1 VAEEF
6 KMSLIQNE
14 VVGVIVARFQVPALH
29 EGHRYILDY
38 VLERHKTTLVILGCS
53 PIMTDRNPLSFEM
66 RRQMIESVY
75 PQKIA
80 IVSSDSIPSSYEERS
95 RRIDEVI
102 RNTFSN
108 RTAIIYGS
116 RDSFVHTY
124 QGVFETHEVPTI
136 FSGSA
141 TKIREKVDVIDST
154 DFRSGVI
161 YANLHRKR
169 SGYPTVDVA
178 VLDSTF
184 QQILLVGK
192 KDEEGKLRFPGVFFD
207 PELDDSYE
215 SAGVRCI
222 AKEIPGITT
231 TSLQLLQS
239 LKLDDWRFR
248 KTHDRVV
255 TILLQTRYLGGLPLP
270 GRGVNQVTW
279 VNLNNLEKVLVDCH
293 KPLAL
298 IIKK

>member
-1 VAEEF
+1 
-6 KMSLIQNE
+6 MSFLQNE
-14 VVGVIVARFQVPALH
+14 TVGVVVARFQVPALH

-38 VLERHKTTLVILGCS
+38 VLERHKTALVILGCS

-66 RRQMIESVY
+66 RRGMIESIY
-75 PQKIA
+75 PQRFT
-80 IVSSDSIPSSYEERS
+80 IVSSDSLPSSYEERS
-95 RRIDEVI
+95 RRIGEII
-102 RNTFSN
+102 RNTFPN
-108 RTAIIYGS
+108 RNAVIYGS

-124 QGVFETHEVPTI
+124 RGVFETHEVPTV

-141 TKIREKVDVIDST
+141 TEIREKVNVINSV

-169 SGYPTVDVA
+169 VGYPTVDV
-178 VLDSTF
+178 VILDPTSE
-184 QQILLVGK
+184 QVLLVGK

-215 SAGVRCI
+215 SAGARCV

-231 TSLQLLQS
+231 TPLQLLRS

-248 KTHDRVV
+248 KTHDRVI
-255 TILLQTRYLGGLPLP
+255 TILLQTRYVEGVPLLGKDVDQVCWI
-270 GRGVNQVTW
+270 GVG
-279 VNLNNLEKVLVDCH
+279 NLSEVLVDCH

>member
-1 VAEEF
+1 
-6 KMSLIQNE
+6 MSLIQDE
-14 VVGVIVARFQVPALH
+14 AVGVVVARFQVPALH

-38 VLERHKTTLVILGCS
+38 VLERHKTALVILGCS

-66 RRQMIESVY
+66 RRGMIESAY
-75 PQKIA
+75 PQKFM
-80 IVSSDSIPSSYEERS
+80 IVSSDSLPSSYEERS
-95 RRIDEVI
+95 RRIDEII
-102 RNTFSN
+102 RNTFPN
-108 RTAIIYGS
+108 RNAVIYGS

-124 QGVFETHEVPTI
+124 QGGFETHEVPTI

-141 TKIREKVDVIDST
+141 TEIREKVDVIDSV

-169 SGYPTVDVA
+169 VGYPTVDVA
-178 VLDSTF
+178 ILNQTADQV
-184 QQILLVGK
+184 LLVGK
-192 KDEEGKLRFPGVFFD
+192 KDEEGRLRFPGVFFD

-215 SAGVRCI
+215 SAGVRCV

-248 KTHDRVV
+248 KTYDRVV
-255 TILLQTRYLGGLPLP
+255 TILLQAQYLGGLPLS
-270 GRGVNQVTW
+270 GKGVDQVTW

-293 KPLAL
+293 QPLAKLL
-298 IIKK
+298 IK

>member
-1 VAEEF
+1 
-6 KMSLIQNE
+6 MSLIQDG
-14 VVGVIVARFQVPALH
+14 VVGVVVARFQVPSLH

-38 VLERHKTTLVILGCS
+38 VLERHKTALVILGCS
-53 PIMTDRNPLSFEM
+53 PIQTHRNPLSFEM
-66 RRQMIESVY
+66 RRGMIESAY
-75 PQKIA
+75 PQKFT
-80 IVSSDSIPSSYEERS
+80 IVSSDSLPSSYEERS

-102 RNTFSN
+102 RNTFPN
-108 RTAIIYGS
+108 RSAVIYGS

-124 QGVFETHEVPTI
+124 RGIFKTHEVPTI

-141 TKIREKVDVIDST
+141 TEIREKVDVINSV

-169 SGYPTVDVA
+169 VGYPTVDVA
-178 VLDSTF
+178 ILDSTSE
-184 QQILLVGK
+184 QVLLVGK

-207 PELDDSYE
+207 PDLDDSYE
-215 SAGVRCI
+215 SAGLRCV

-231 TSLQLLQS
+231 TPLELLQS

-248 KTHDRVV
+248 KTHNQVV
-255 TILLQTRYLGGLPLP
+255 TILLQARYVEGMPLP
-270 GRGVNQVTW
+270 GKGVDQVIW